1 MNRPG
6 LVIAFVTLILSAGI
20 AVDQAWVDVPP
31 NWRPWGPPDLNAPPT
46 WFARI
51 QVNGLAADRA
61 ACLDVLD
68 RSDISFSPIPDRRI
82 DGDCGFEN
90 AVRAKHMPVAIEP
103 GVTSTCSLMA
113 ALDWYEHVLQ
123 PAAERDLGSRLT
135 GIDQLGTYAC
145 RNINSE
151 KTGPRSEHATANA
164 IDIAAFRFSDG
175 RTISVSADWDKPTPG
190 GRFLADAHQA
200 ACGLFNV
207 VLGPDYN
214 RLHANHFH
222 LDLGRFRMCR

>member
-1 MNRPG
+1 MKRVG
-6 LVIAFVTLILSAGI
+6 LVIALATLILFAGI
-20 AVDQAWVDVPP
+20 SVDQAWMRVPP
-31 NWRPWGPPDLNAPPT
+31 NWLPWGRPDLNAPPS
-46 WFARI
+46 WFARNQI
-51 QVNGLAADRA
+51 NGLAADRS

-68 RSDISFSPIPDRRI
+68 RSDIRFTKIPDRRI
-82 DGDCGFEN
+82 DGDCGFDN
-90 AVRAKHMPVAIEP
+90 AVRATHMPVSFEP
-103 GVTSTCSLMA
+103 TVTSTCSLMA
-113 ALDWYEHVLQ
+113 ALDWYQHLLQ
-123 PAAERDLGSRLT
+123 SAAERDLGLRLV
-135 GIDQLGTYAC
+135 GIDQLGTFAC

-164 IDIAAFRFSDG
+164 IDIAAFHFADG
-175 RTISVSADWDKPTPG
+175 RTVSVVADWGKPTAA

-222 LDLGRFRMCR
+222 LDQGRFRMCR

>member
-1 MNRPG
+1 MRWAGAALG
-6 LVIAFVTLILSAGI
+6 LVLLIMVGGVT
-20 AVDQAWVDVPP
+20 VEQAWIRVPP
-31 NWRPWGPPDLNAPPT
+31 NWLPWGRPNLNAPPS

-51 QVNGLAADRA
+51 QINALATDGA
-61 ACLDVLD
+61 ACIDVLNQ
-68 RSDISFSPIPDRRI
+68 SDIRFSSIPDRRV

-90 AVRAKHMPVAIEP
+90 AVRATHTPVPIEP
-103 GVTSTCSLMA
+103 GVTATCSLMA

-123 PAAERDLGSRLT
+123 PAAGRDLGSRLT

-151 KTGPRSEHATANA
+151 KTGPRSEHTTANA
-164 IDIAAFRFSDG
+164 IDIAAFRFADD
-175 RTISVSADWDKPTPG
+175 RTISVAADWIKQTPT
-190 GRFLADAHQA
+190 GRFLKDAHVA

>member
-1 MNRPG
+1 MKRAG
-6 LVIAFVTLILSAGI
+6 FVIALVTLILSLGV
-20 AVDQAWVDVPP
+20 AVDQAWMRVPP
-31 NWRPWGPPDLNAPPT
+31 NWLPWGRPDLSAPPT

-51 QVNGLAADRA
+51 QINGLAVDRT
-61 ACLDVLD
+61 ACFDVLD
-68 RSDISFSPIPDRRI
+68 QSDIRFAPIPDRRV

-90 AVRAKHMPVAIEP
+90 AVRATHMPISFAPTVMA
-103 GVTSTCSLMA
+103 TCSLMA

-145 RNINSE
+145 RNVNSE

-164 IDIAAFRFSDG
+164 IDIVAFRLADG
-175 RTISVSADWDKPTPG
+175 RTISVAADWGKPTAA
-190 GRFLADAHQA
+190 GRFLADAHHA